1 MTAEEFAE
9 AIDELITAAR
19 EGELSDAEMIVVLE
33 YTVEGLGEGLSAA

>member
-19 EGELSDAEMIVVLE
+19 GLSDAEMIVVLE
-33 YTVEGLGEGLSAA
+33 YTVEGLGEGLPGA